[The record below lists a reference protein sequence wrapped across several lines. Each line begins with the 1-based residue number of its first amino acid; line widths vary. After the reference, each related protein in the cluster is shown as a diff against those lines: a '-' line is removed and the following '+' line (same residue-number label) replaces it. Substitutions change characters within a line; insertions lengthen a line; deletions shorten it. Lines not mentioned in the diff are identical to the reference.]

1 MLRRKSILALQK
13 VTKEL
18 TKENVNNYRNDE
30 RVDDPE
36 VPLYSAIKLGA
47 ALGEADEVEKIL
59 RLHPNVFLGV
69 KDEDQQYFSKT
80 AIGLAYELYE
90 QYDRYNI
97 LYLVEKYMEEVLHI
111 TDIICTEAE
120 DMWEDQ
126 RKPPP
131 KRETYYRTKSITQRR
146 YQVHPT
152 YETPPAL
159 ASKPKANAHPRFKNL
174 RH

>member
-18 TKENVNNYRNDE
+18 TKENVNNYRDDE

-80 AIGLAYELYE
+80 AIGLARPSTSCNSAINWLSGE
-90 QYDRYNI
+90 
-97 LYLVEKYMEEVLHI
+97 
-111 TDIICTEAE
+111 
-120 DMWEDQ
+120 
-126 RKPPP
+126 
-131 KRETYYRTKSITQRR
+131 S
-146 YQVHPT
+146 
-152 YETPPAL
+152 PAL
-159 ASKPKANAHPRFKNL
+159 MAVLPFSERVLPKDSSRTSSTESSRGVKV
-174 RH
+174 